1 MGYFTRNNP
10 VFLDH
15 FVNSTLYI
23 SIFGLNLNVI
33 NDIKSIIS
41 NKLSETFTIHWT
53 NIADSK
59 LQVLLINDDFIDL
72 PNINKIR
79 HEALI
84 ILKLKKNELKANQIE
99 HDTLFLPL
107 TNTNQFEHW
116 LEHSVALRFRDID
129 PVNVSKPIVVQDIKP
144 KLNALQIS
152 QAFKDLN
159 KHQRQLLLL
168 DQKPIALID
177 NLSNEF
183 WIEQNIQI
191 TQNSE
196 ITLIPADTNT
206 VVTFKYGLESIN
218 LQHGLWQFVWD
229 YLDDTP
235 PNYTSHYK
243 LLHWPQPIHCAE
255 RQSLLKI
262 SAFFM
267 EGSST
272 QYIAEQIH
280 LSQNFIN
287 RYLFACHI
295 AQIIEEIPAMAS
307 VYHSQKTAQE
317 SSNPLQS
324 FFRSLRKK
332 LGI

>member
-1 MGYFTRNNP
+1 M
-10 VFLDH
+10 
-15 FVNSTLYI
+15 NSTLYI
-23 SIFGLNLNVI
+23 SVFGLNLNVI

-84 ILKLKKNELKANQIE
+84 ILRLKKNELKANQIE

-107 TNTNQFEHW
+107 TNTNHFEHW
-116 LEHSVALRFRDID
+116 LEHLVALRFRDTN
-129 PVNVSKPIVVQDIKP
+129 PVNVSNPVVVQDIKP

-152 QAFKDLN
+152 QVFKDLN

-196 ITLIPADTNT
+196 FTLIPADTNT

-235 PNYTSHYK
+235 PNYPSHYK
-243 LLHWPQPIHCAE
+243 LLHWPQPMHCAE

-280 LSQNFIN
+280 LSQNIIN

-295 AQIIEEIPAMAS
+295 AQIIEEIPAMAT
-307 VYHSQKTAQE
+307 VYHSQK
-317 SSNPLQS
+317 SSS
-324 FFRSLRKK
+324 RIFKSTTEFFP
-332 LGI
+332 